1 MKQNK
6 IFINKFLL
14 SKIQKSF
21 FCQRCRELTGPKM
34 PRGKIGL
41 ITLVFGA
48 FLSYNTNMS
57 PFKTIFQK
65 TVSLFTLLLLAGLP
79 LAAQPLRLPT
89 ETRTLSVQDIL
100 AQFFRQKQA
109 AAVQNSTTYRQ
120 RYSALAFTVY
130 PRVFYE
136 DKIQGL
142 PPFDKAGVFFATA
155 LESTY
160 QDLRAAKPADTL
172 RLAQH
177 MVTQVLRSPRR
188 AVQLKN
194 VPVPQVG
201 DVWYQAFYLSSFYA
215 QLGDYA
221 ARVYQENAAYRQ
233 YQKYLKAGDHFMA
246 QDYAK
251 RDFSLAKKAYD
262 PVVFVKRQKEIEAFI
277 TRYEQFSTNVV
288 RSSLMPLQA
297 QKIPGAD
304 LKKYVQRH
312 LAPQAAFW
320 TDLQA
325 ALLKGLPAAQDFY
338 QEAQRLEPSLSARL
352 VSLAKMVSPTL
363 SATKQDLMNSLR
375 MFDYISVG
383 LLAERLME
391 YDRVPSH
398 EELVEELAAALAA
411 NALNE
416 RIAQVANDLFEF
428 EKPFYYAEHSFGGAE
443 QAIAQSW
450 HNIATHPMYASSR
463 VAEIAGT
470 DLLYSGRWTG
480 QTGQLHQT
488 MTNRQAVQNARFYQK
503 SLPLVID
510 FAAGDA
516 MFALATPLIK
526 GAKLL
531 SKVQADD
538 VARALSG
545 TSKTAQGSA
554 KAATVAQKAAAQAD
568 DVLRRA
574 ASAQRVAGEGFE
586 NAVWKLKDA
595 SGQTIGFYK
604 VGTQAEIQR
613 TKWLDQL
620 VQKMKGKFDLLDVDY
635 PRVIAEGSEGLSE
648 TIQGQVRATLNDDMF
663 QYYVRE
669 FRTRV
674 KDPFTLSPV
683 DPTGLNFME
692 SGIRPNPEA
701 IARDLNGIPMSK
713 AEWGQ
718 VKGLFEE
725 LNKEGFQ
732 HGDLLHNLY
741 LKRQPNGKLKLTMLD
756 FELSGNGSRDMALL
770 NKWEE
775 VLSHW
780 GGIE

>member
-1 MKQNK
+1 M
-6 IFINKFLL
+6 
-14 SKIQKSF
+14 
-21 FCQRCRELTGPKM
+21 T
-34 PRGKIGL
+34 
-41 ITLVFGA
+41 
-48 FLSYNTNMS
+48 

-89 ETRTLSVQDIL
+89 ETRALSVQDIL
-100 AQFFRQKQA
+100 VQFFRQKQA
-109 AAVQNSTTYRQ
+109 AAAQNSTTYRQ
-120 RYSALAFTVY
+120 RYSVLAFTVY

-155 LESTY
+155 LDSTY
-160 QDLRAAKPADTL
+160 QDLRAAKPVDTL

-177 MVTQVLRSPRR
+177 MVEQVLRSPRR
-188 AVQLKN
+188 AVQLKS

-221 ARVYQENAAYRQ
+221 ARVHQENAAYRQ

-251 RDFSLAKKAYD
+251 RDFFLAQKAYD
-262 PVVFVKRQKEIEAFI
+262 PAVFVKRQKEIEAFI
-277 TRYEQFSTNVV
+277 TRYEQLSTNVV

-312 LAPQAAFW
+312 LAPQTAFGA
-320 TDLQA
+320 DLQA
-325 ALLKGLPAAQDFY
+325 ALLKDLPTAQVFY

-352 VSLAKMVSPTL
+352 VSLAKMVSPTR

-398 EELVEELAAALAA
+398 EELLEELAAALAG

-450 HNIATHPMYASSR
+450 HNIATHPMYTSSR

-488 MTNRQAVQNARFYQK
+488 MTNRQSAQNARFYQK

-516 MFALATPLIK
+516 MFALATPLVK

-545 TSKTAQGSA
+545 TAKTAQGSA

-674 KDPFTLSPV
+674 QDPFTLSPV